1 MISRGIELVWFAYI
15 RLILKVKFGDDLL
28 KIDSDLEI
36 ILPLRVTQQIYFQ
49 KFAVFIVLLVKNCIK
64 LKL

>member
-1 MISRGIELVWFAYI
+1 MISRGIEFVWFAYI

-49 KFAVFIVLLVKNCIK
+49 KFTVFIVLLVKNCIK

>member
-36 ILPLRVTQQIYFQ
+36 ILPQQIYFQ
-49 KFAVFIVLLVKNCIK
+49 KFTVFIVLLVKNCIK